1 MQIKLN
7 KFYLNK
13 KVKSSYFIKYFWS
26 SISRIKNKTK
36 LISNIVVILFKIKK
50 KKIKIKNIIELFNF
64 RRYLKQKKNKNIH
77 CIVFSICQVE
87 K

>member
-13 KVKSSYFIKYFWS
+13 KVKSSYFIKFFWS

-36 LISNIVVILFKIKK
+36 LISNIVVILFKIK
-50 KKIKIKNIIELFNF
+50 IKRKNIIELFNF
-64 RRYLKQKKNKNIH
+64 RRYLKQKKN
-77 CIVFSICQVE
+77 
-87 K
+87 